1 MVRRSLMLRLKS
13 SCTLHSWDQEG
24 FPSPSRGTASWV
36 MKRFCAVFVDDSDV
50 PVWVQRGKQTNGPA
64 APQCSQVRQATN
76 RARKAAQR
84 LRRVICRVFVIP
96 RHEVSSIA
104 AGGRLAP
111 HWPVRGK
118 GRFTLWQSSAVRAC
132 LHSLLGLAQSPST
145 GLQTCLHPIKACAAP
160 IYLLSFPSTIAVCS
174 GRDPHLLGGKR
185 VSRDSDQLSIRM
197 VW

>member
-1 MVRRSLMLRLKS
+1 MILMCLYGCSAESRQMDRLHLNVVRCDKRRTEHAK
-13 SCTLHSWDQEG
+13 LHN
-24 FPSPSRGTASWV
+24 ACV
-36 MKRFCAVFVDDSDV
+36 
-50 PVWVQRGKQTNGPA
+50 
-64 APQCSQVRQATN
+64 
-76 RARKAAQR
+76 
-84 LRRVICRVFVIP
+84 RVICRVFVIP

-160 IYLLSFPSTIAVCS
+160 MFLLSFPSTIAVCS